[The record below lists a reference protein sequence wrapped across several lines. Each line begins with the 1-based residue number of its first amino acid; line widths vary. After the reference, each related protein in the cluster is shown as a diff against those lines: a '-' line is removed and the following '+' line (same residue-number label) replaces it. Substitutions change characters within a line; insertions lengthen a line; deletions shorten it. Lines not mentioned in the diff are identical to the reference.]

1 MTKEEKTSKLFTP
14 VIVSWII
21 AIAVGLVAPLF
32 LQGMVA
38 GQISSLSTHVPQ
50 TADEI
55 VKPDPAGMF
64 AASLF
69 LFVLAFGYLVAVASQ
84 IYYIATLKTFKSIWP
99 FVITVL
105 GPAFMWTVVPY
116 GVVVLQR

>member
-14 VIVSWII
+14 SIISWVI
-21 AIAVGLVAPLF
+21 AISIGLVAPLF
-32 LQGMVA
+32 LQGIVA
-38 GQISSLSTHVPQ
+38 GQISNLSTHIPQ
-50 TADEI
+50 TTDEI

-69 LFVLAFGYLVAVASQ
+69 LFILAFGYIVAVASQ
-84 IYYIATLKTFKSIWP
+84 IYYIATLKVFKSIWP

-105 GPAFMWTVVPY
+105 GPVFMWTVVPY
-116 GVVVLQR
+116 GVVVLQG